1 MNLLQITVEYQDR
14 QGTELFAISV
24 LYVYHLFAKIR
35 EPNRVSTDDVTP
47 AHLVAYDVE
56 RDLMPL
62 VLAHCDYSLA
72 VGQGTEISYNL
83 PALEKQIVDRFVVG
97 RPHIHMKVDLSIDV

>member
-1 MNLLQITVEYQDR
+1 M
-14 QGTELFAISV
+14 
-24 LYVYHLFAKIR
+24 
-35 EPNRVSTDDVTP
+35 STDDVTS

-97 RPHIHMKVDLSIDV
+97 RPHIDMKVDLSIDVY

>member
-1 MNLLQITVEYQDR
+1 M
-14 QGTELFAISV
+14 
-24 LYVYHLFAKIR
+24 
-35 EPNRVSTDDVTP
+35 STDDVTL

-72 VGQGTEISYNL
+72 VGERTEISYNL
-83 PALEKQIVDRFVVG
+83 PALEKQIIDRFVAG
-97 RPHIHMKVDLSIDV
+97 RPHIDMKVDLSIDV